1 MDKDFLFTYIKNNI
15 EEKMIQI
22 SIDIVESQNNG
33 IIINNNIICKLELLN
48 ILYNL
53 LDNIYIFN
61 DEKIN
66 NIIKLYNKIKQ

>member
-1 MDKDFLFTYIKNNI
+1 MDKDLLFTNIKNNI
-15 EEKMIQI
+15 EEEMIES
-22 SIDIVESQNNG
+22 SIDIIEFQNNG
-33 IIINNNIICKLELLN
+33 IINNNIIICKLELLN

-61 DEKIN
+61 DDKIN

>member
-15 EEKMIQI
+15 EEKMIQT
-22 SIDIVESQNNG
+22 SIDMIEGQNNG
-33 IIINNNIICKLELLN
+33 IIIDNNIICKLELLN

-61 DEKIN
+61 DKKIN

>member
-15 EEKMIQI
+15 EEEIVQV
-22 SIDIVESQNNG
+22 STDIVGLQDNG

-53 LDNIYIFN
+53 LNNIYIFD

>member
-15 EEKMIQI
+15 EEKMIQT
-22 SIDIVESQNNG
+22 SIDMIECQNNG
-33 IIINNNIICKLELLN
+33 IIIDNNIICKLELLN

-61 DEKIN
+61 DKKIN
-66 NIIKLYNKIKQ
+66 NIIKLYNAIKQ

>member
-1 MDKDFLFTYIKNNI
+1 MDKDLLFTNIKNNI
-15 EEKMIQI
+15 EEEMIKS
-22 SIDIVESQNNG
+22 SIDIIEFQNNG
-33 IIINNNIICKLELLN
+33 IIINNIIICKLELLN

-61 DEKIN
+61 DDKIN

>member
-1 MDKDFLFTYIKNNI
+1 MDKDFLFTHIKNNI
-15 EEKMIQI
+15 EEEIIQV
-22 SIDIVESQNNG
+22 STDIVVLQDNG

-53 LDNIYIFN
+53 LNNIYIFD

-66 NIIKLYNKIKQ
+66 NIIKLYNKI

>member
-15 EEKMIQI
+15 EEEIIQI
-22 SIDIVESQNNG
+22 SIDITEVQNNG
-33 IIINNNIICKLELLN
+33 IIIDNNIICKLELLN

-61 DEKIN
+61 DKKIN

>member
-15 EEKMIQI
+15 EEKMIQT
-22 SIDIVESQNNG
+22 SIDIVEGQNNG
-33 IIINNNIICKLELLN
+33 IIIDNNIICKLELLN

-61 DEKIN
+61 NEKIN